1 MGARRARMQRQ
12 GLLAA
17 SALGVC
23 WQATPPTYH
32 SAAAAC
38 APFNSGNF
46 PGRCGHHWLTI
57 APRRADGKTE
67 HAGRRHGT
75 TRRGGAFRACAAA
88 LGGGAGCR
96 GGERLGR
103 HEGRRPWDVH
113 DQGPWVVVACRG
125 GAHPP
130 RPSWRGAAAER
141 TARARRVAGGGAAGA
156 APAGPLRAALGE
168 GEPTRRLFPTPTM
181 LQHAGYVYI
190 RINVEP

>member
-1 MGARRARMQRQ
+1 MQRR

-23 WQATPPTYH
+23 WQAAPPTYH

-113 DQGPWVVVACRG
+113 DQSPWVVVACRG
-125 GAHPP
+125 GAHRP
-130 RPSWRGAAAER
+130 RPPCGGRRRGGRSSSRAS
-141 TARARRVAGGGAAGA
+141 ARRSRGRGTNATAFPNPNHVA
-156 APAGPLRAALGE
+156 
-168 GEPTRRLFPTPTM
+168 TRWIHLNPYQCGTLM
-181 LQHAGYVYI
+181 
-190 RINVEP
+190 